1 MFSRK
6 NGFSINTEI
15 QINAGP
21 EDIWEVLEDFNNYP
35 SWNPFIKMVKGE
47 VKEGNRITVKVVP
60 PGGRGMTFSPRVL
73 KFEKNKEIRWI
84 GNFIIPGLFDG
95 EHRLI
100 LTDNGNGTTTF
111 EQSEKFNG
119 ILVPLFKFEN
129 TRLGFEAMNQELKR
143 IVENKNGASQP
154 ER

>member
-1 MFSRK
+1 
-6 NGFSINTEI
+6 
-15 QINAGP
+15 
-21 EDIWEVLEDFNNYP
+21 
-35 SWNPFIKMVKGE
+35 
-47 VKEGNRITVKVVP
+47 
-60 PGGRGMTFSPRVL
+60 MTFKPRVL

-100 LTDNGNGTTTF
+100 LTDNNNGTTTF
-111 EQSEKFNG
+111 KQSEKFNG

-129 TRLGFEAMNQELKR
+129 TRLGFEAMNQALKR
-143 IVENKNGASQP
+143 IVENKNVASQP